1 MSMKVQ
7 EIGLAKNYM
16 TGKSFFDTNILVYA
30 FDPADPRKQTIAR
43 NLIRDHGSTGNLY
56 LSTQVLQEF
65 YVVTTRVKRQL
76 LTTELAAE
84 VVSDLAEYP
93 VITLDS
99 QLIKQAMQRHQGK
112 AFSFWDSLVVEA
124 ALSSGCST
132 LFSEDMQHGLVI
144 NKVLTINNP
153 FAERV

>member
-1 MSMKVQ
+1 
-7 EIGLAKNYM
+7 M
-16 TGKSFFDTNILVYA
+16 TGKVFFDTNVLVYA
-30 FDPADPRKQTIAR
+30 FDPSDPRKQTIAR
-43 NLIRDHGSTGNLY
+43 NLIRNYGSAGNLY

-65 YVVTTRVKRQL
+65 YMVTTRVKRQL
-76 LTTELAAE
+76 LTKELASE

-93 VITLDS
+93 VVTLDS

-132 LFSEDMQHGLVI
+132 LYSEDMQDGLMI
-144 NKVLTINNP
+144 NNVLQISNP
-153 FAERV
+153 FAETN

>member
-1 MSMKVQ
+1 MSLKVE
-7 EIGLAKNYM
+7 EIGPGKNYM
-16 TGKSFFDTNILVYA
+16 TGKVFFDTNVLVYA
-30 FDPADPRKQTIAR
+30 FDSADPRKQTIAR
-43 NLIRDHGSTGNLY
+43 NLIRNYGSSGNLY

-76 LTTELAAE
+76 LTKELASE

-93 VITLDS
+93 VVTLDS

-132 LFSEDMQHGLVI
+132 LYSEDMQDGLMI
-144 NKVLTINNP
+144 NNVLTISNP
-153 FAERV
+153 FEKAA

>member
-1 MSMKVQ
+1 
-7 EIGLAKNYM
+7 M
-16 TGKSFFDTNILVYA
+16 TGKVFFDTNILVYA
-30 FDPADPRKQTIAR
+30 FDAADPRKQTIAR

-84 VVSDLAEYP
+84 IVSDLAEYS
-93 VITLDS
+93 VVTLDNH
-99 QLIKQAMQRHQGK
+99 LIKQAMLRHQNK
-112 AFSFWDSLVVEA
+112 AFSFWDSLIVEA

-132 LFSEDMQHGLVI
+132 LYSEDMQNGLVI
-144 NKVLTINNP
+144 NNFLTIYNP
-153 FAERV
+153 FVDI